1 MTSQSIKDTV
11 AQQFSPVADN
21 YRTSQIHAA
30 GEDLAQM
37 VAAVPLSGREVVL
50 DAGSGAGH
58 TTLSFAP
65 YVAHVT
71 SVDLSPAMLAQGER
85 QASERGLTNV
95 EFRQADVEALPFPDQ
110 SFDLIVSRYSA
121 HHWPHP
127 QQALGEF
134 RRLLRPGGTFLLSDI
149 VSYDDFTADTHLQ
162 TLEILRDRSHVRD
175 HTTSAWLAMLAQ
187 RGMAGSVVYRWEVWI
202 DFVSWV
208 QRMATPPDD
217 AAMIRRL
224 LAKAPAEVRSTL
236 RVEGDHSFTIQGALM
251 KAVLA

>member
-11 AQQFSPVADN
+11 EQQFSPVADN
-21 YRTSQIHAA
+21 YRTSTIHAA
-30 GEDLAQM
+30 GEDLPQM
-37 VAAVPLSGREVVL
+37 LAAVPLSGRELVL

-58 TTLSFAP
+58 TALAFAP
-65 YVAHVT
+65 HVAHVT

-85 QASERGLTNV
+85 QALERNLANV

-134 RRLLRPGGTFLLSDI
+134 RRLLRPGGAFLLSDI

-175 HTTSAWLAMLAQ
+175 HTISAWLAMLAQ
-187 RGMAGSVVYRWEVWI
+187 QGFGAAVVYRWEVWI
-202 DFVSWV
+202 DFASWV
-208 QRMATPPDD
+208 KRMATPPDD

-224 LAKAPAEVRSTL
+224 LDNAPAEVRSTL
-236 RVEGDHSFTIQGALM
+236 RVEADHSFTIQGALI
-251 KAVLA
+251 KAVLV

>member
-11 AQQFSPVADN
+11 EQQFSPVADN
-21 YRTSQIHAA
+21 YRTSTIHAA
-30 GEDLAQM
+30 GEDLPQM
-37 VAAVPLSGREVVL
+37 LAAVPLSGRELVL

-58 TTLSFAP
+58 TALAFAP
-65 YVAHVT
+65 HVARVT

-85 QASERGLTNV
+85 LASERGLPNV

-127 QQALGEF
+127 QQALCEF
-134 RRLLRPGGTFLLSDI
+134 RRLLRPGGAFLLSDI

-175 HTTSAWLAMLAQ
+175 HTVSAWLAMLAQ
-187 RGMAGSVVYRWEVWI
+187 QGFSGAVVYRWNVWI
-202 DFVSWV
+202 DFASWV

-224 LAKAPAEVRSTL
+224 LDNAPAEVRGTL
-236 RVEGDHSFTIQGALM
+236 RVEADHSFTIQGALI
-251 KAVLA
+251 KAVLT